1 MEAPDTLD
9 ILLSKVFRVSYS
21 SKFVTYLLIRVNNNV
36 EAVSYL
42 EAILP
47 ITRNLFALMYL

>member
-9 ILLSKVFRVSYS
+9 TLLSKVFLVSYS

-36 EAVSYL
+36 NTVSYL
-42 EAILP
+42 ETILP
-47 ITRNLFALMYL
+47 ITRNLIALMYL